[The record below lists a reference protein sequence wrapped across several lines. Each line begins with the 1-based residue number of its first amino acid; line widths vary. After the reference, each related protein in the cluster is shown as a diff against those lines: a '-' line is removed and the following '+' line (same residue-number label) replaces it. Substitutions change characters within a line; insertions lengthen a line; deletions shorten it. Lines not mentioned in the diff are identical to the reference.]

1 MFRHFEWPLGRTYRE
16 AKQKTRTDGKKD
28 AATIRARLNCKNRLS
43 DFHMEINL
51 ISDTVTKPSPE
62 MLQAMFNA
70 KVGDDVFKQDPTVN
84 AFEKMVADLF
94 GMEAA
99 LFFPSGTMANQTA
112 IKLNTNPGDQIICDK
127 WSHIHLYE
135 AGGASFNSGVNFNLL
150 DGQRGMI
157 TAEQVAAG
165 INDPE
170 FYHAPLSKMVSIENT
185 TNKGGGACYDIVE
198 LQKIKQVCVDNNLKY
213 HLDGARL
220 WNALVAKKQHPK
232 QYGVLF
238 DTISVCF
245 SKGLGAPIG
254 SVLVSDTETMHK
266 ALRIRKIFGGNMRQ
280 SGYLAA
286 AGIYALQNNIKR
298 LEDDHRRAK
307 ELGQLLQQLPWVA
320 TVAPTETNIVIF
332 EVKKPLAEKQVI
344 DTLKAKGILISS
356 MGQGKLRMVTHL
368 DYKQVLHE
376 YVMENLGKVQF

>member
-1 MFRHFEWPLGRTYRE
+1 
-16 AKQKTRTDGKKD
+16 
-28 AATIRARLNCKNRLS
+28 
-43 DFHMEINL
+43 MEINL
-51 ISDTVTKPSPE
+51 ISDTVTKPSQE
-62 MLQAMFNA
+62 MLKAMFSA

-99 LFFPSGTMANQTA
+99 LFFPTGTMANQTA

-135 AGGASFNSGVNFNLL
+135 SGGASANSGVNFNLL
-150 DGQRGMI
+150 DGNRGMI
-157 TAEQVAAG
+157 TAEQVKAG

-170 FYHAPLSKMVSIENT
+170 FYHTPLSKMVGIENT
-185 TNKGGGACYDIVE
+185 TNKGGGACYGIEE
-198 LQKIKQVCVDNNLKY
+198 LKKIKQVCLDHNLKY

-220 WNALVAKKQHPK
+220 WNAMVAKKQHPK
-232 QYGVLF
+232 QFGALF

-245 SKGLGAPIG
+245 SKGLGCPIG
-254 SVLVSDTETMHK
+254 SVLLSDAETMHR

-286 AGIYALQNNIKR
+286 AGIYALQNNINR

-307 ELGQLLQQLPWVA
+307 ELGKQLEQCLWVA
-320 TVAPTETNIVIF
+320 KVEPVETNIIVFSVQPQIEDRQVMAQF
-332 EVKKPLAEKQVI
+332 KQ
-344 DTLKAKGILISS
+344 KGIAISLL
-356 MGQGKLRMVTHL
+356 GKGALRIVTHL
-368 DYKQVLHE
+368 DYRQVMHD
-376 YVMENLGKVQF
+376 YVMETLQKMKF

>member
-1 MFRHFEWPLGRTYRE
+1 
-16 AKQKTRTDGKKD
+16 
-28 AATIRARLNCKNRLS
+28 
-43 DFHMEINL
+43 MEINL

-185 TNKGGGACYDIVE
+185 TNKGGGACYDLAE

-254 SVLVSDTETMHK
+254 SVLVSDAETMHK

-286 AGIYALQNNIKR
+286 AGIYALQNNINR

-320 TVAPTETNIVIF
+320 NVSPTETNIVIF
-332 EVKKPLAEKQVI
+332 EVKKPLTEKQVI
-344 DTLKAKGILISS
+344 ETLKAKGILISS

-376 YVMENLGKVQF
+376 YVLENLGKVQF

>member
-1 MFRHFEWPLGRTYRE
+1 
-16 AKQKTRTDGKKD
+16 
-28 AATIRARLNCKNRLS
+28 
-43 DFHMEINL
+43 MEINL

-62 MLQAMFNA
+62 MLQAMFHA

-84 AFEKMVADLF
+84 DFEQKVADLF

-99 LFFPSGTMANQTA
+99 MFFPSGTMANQTA

-150 DGQRGMI
+150 DGNRGMI
-157 TAEQVAAG
+157 TAEQVKNG

-170 FYHAPLSKMVSIENT
+170 FYHAPLSKMVGIENT
-185 TNKGGGACYDIVE
+185 TNKGGGACYDIE
-198 LQKIKQVCVDNNLKY
+198 TLQEIKQVCVDHNLKY

-220 WNALVAKKQHPK
+220 WNAMMAKKQHPK
-232 QYGVLF
+232 QFGALF

-254 SVLVSDTETMHK
+254 SVLVSDAETIKK
-266 ALRIRKIFGGNMRQ
+266 ALRIRKMFGGNMRQ

-286 AGIYALQNNIKR
+286 AGIYALQNNINR

-307 ELGQLLQQLPWVA
+307 ELGVKLQQLSWVA
-320 TVAPTETNIVIF
+320 KVEPVETNIVIF
-332 EVKKPLAEKQVI
+332 SVQPHITDKQVI
-344 DTLKAKGILISS
+344 DALSQKGIAISLMAKGT
-356 MGQGKLRMVTHL
+356 LRMVTHL
-368 DYKQVLHE
+368 DYKEVMHTYVLE
-376 YVMENLGKVQF
+376 ALEKMAF

>member
-1 MFRHFEWPLGRTYRE
+1 
-16 AKQKTRTDGKKD
+16 
-28 AATIRARLNCKNRLS
+28 
-43 DFHMEINL
+43 MEINL

-94 GMEAA
+94 GKEAA

-150 DGQRGMI
+150 DGNRGMI
-157 TAEQVAAG
+157 TAELVKGG

-185 TNKGGGACYDIVE
+185 TNKGGGACYDLEE
-198 LQKIKQVCVDNNLKY
+198 LKKIRQVCTDNNLKY

-220 WNALVAKKQHPK
+220 WNAIVAKKQHPK
-232 QYGVLF
+232 QFGELF

-254 SVLVSDTETMHK
+254 SVLISDGETMHK
-266 ALRIRKIFGGNMRQ
+266 ALRIRKMFGGNLRQ
-280 SGYLAA
+280 SGFLAA
-286 AGIYALQNNIKR
+286 AGIYALQNNINR

-307 ELGQLLQQLPWVA
+307 ELGEVFQKLSWIES
-320 TVAPTETNIVIF
+320 VAPVETNILIF
-332 EVKKPLAEKQVI
+332 EVRKGLDEKTVI
-344 DTLKAKGILISS
+344 EKFKSKGILISS
-356 MGQGKLRMVTHL
+356 MGQGKLRIVTHL
-368 DYKQVLHE
+368 DYRQVMHD
-376 YVMENLGKVQF
+376 YVLETLEKMSF